1 LHYRIHEGD
10 TMFKIGDF
18 SRLSQVSVKTLHH
31 YDAIGLFQPIHVDEW
46 TGYRYYS
53 FEQLPR
59 LNRILALK
67 DLGFS
72 LEQIR
77 RALDETINAEEIAG
91 MLRLRQAELQQQ
103 MEESRERL
111 KLVEMRLSIIQKEGK
126 MPTNEIL
133 LKSVAPVWVI
143 SAREIV
149 PSPEQMRERCIALMN
164 TLDEAVKSRKLP
176 STGTSLAI
184 YHSNSEAG
192 IDVEMAYFLEG
203 ENPPQGEGVHQLPAL
218 EMASAVYRGSYDDFA
233 AVGALHMALGQWIED
248 NGYTVAGAN
257 REIYLQPPS
266 NLGNGLVGVME
277 LQYPVAKA

>member
-1 LHYRIHEGD
+1 
-10 TMFKIGDF
+10 MFKIGDF
-18 SRLSQVSVKTLHH
+18 SRLTRISVKTLRH
-31 YDAIGLFQPIHVDEW
+31 YDAIGLFQPLQVDEW

-77 RALDETINAEEIAG
+77 HTLDETINAEEIAG
-91 MLRLRQAELQQQ
+91 MLRLRQAELQQE

-111 KLVEMRLSIIQKEGK
+111 KRVEMRLSLIQKEGK
-126 MPTNEIL
+126 MPTNEIV
-133 LKSVAPVWVI
+133 LKTVAPIWVV
-143 SAREIV
+143 SARELV
-149 PSPEQMRERCIALMN
+149 PGPEQMRERCIALMN
-164 TLDEAVKSRKLP
+164 NVDEMVKSRKLP

-184 YHSNSEAG
+184 YHNNSEAG
-192 IDVEMAYFLEG
+192 IDVEMAYFLAG
-203 ENPPQGEGVHQLPAL
+203 DNPPQGEGIHKLPAV

-233 AVGALHMALGQWIED
+233 AVGALHVALGQWIEA
-248 NGYTVAGAN
+248 NGYTVSGAS

-277 LQYPVAKA
+277 LQYPVVKR